1 MTAGVLLAA
10 RQIATSRGL
19 PWSSVDEI
27 IAATNADR
35 ASAHEFADAL
45 IARLAAF
52 TPPPSPP
59 RGEPAPAPAPAPDA
73 TRDSQLV
80 AIARAGIRFVVR
92 HPHCARNSDR
102 YRRFVLELRK
112 RYADVTTS
120 EFADAIMLPIGTLED
135 WMRGP
140 RLATAASASSNRF
153 ELRVAERDA
162 KQA

>member
-1 MTAGVLLAA
+1 MTAGLLLAA
-10 RQIATSRGL
+10 REIATSRGL

-35 ASAHEFADAL
+35 TSAHEIADAL

-52 TPPPSPP
+52 TPSPSPP
-59 RGEPAPAPAPAPDA
+59 RGEPEPDA

-135 WMRGP
+135 WMRVP
-140 RLATAASASSNRF
+140 RLATATSASSNRF
-153 ELRVAERDA
+153 ELRVAEHDA

>member
-10 RQIATSRGL
+10 REIATSRGL

-35 ASAHEFADAL
+35 ASAHEIADAL
-45 IARLAAF
+45 IALLAAF
-52 TPPPSPP
+52 TPSPSPP
-59 RGEPAPAPAPAPDA
+59 RGEPEPEPDA

-112 RYADVTTS
+112 RYAGVTMS

-135 WMRGP
+135 WMRVP

>member
-1 MTAGVLLAA
+1 MTAGLLLVA
-10 RQIATSRGL
+10 REIATSRGL

-27 IAATNADR
+27 IAATNVDR
-35 ASAHEFADAL
+35 ASAHEIADAL
-45 IARLAAF
+45 IGRLAAF
-52 TPPPSPP
+52 TPSPSPP
-59 RGEPAPAPAPAPDA
+59 RGEPEPEPEPDA

-135 WMRGP
+135 WMRVP